1 MYRITGYILP
11 LIYILLFWGMWS
23 AMKKG
28 GLPVF
33 DYSFFIMV
41 AIFWA
46 VYFLA
51 KRNLFVPL
59 AAVMERRRNF
69 IAERSE
75 KLAQAERNLQEARRT
90 FDLRIKEVREEE
102 RAQVEDLQRRLSAE
116 RDRSIAALKAD
127 LQKELETHRAAMA
140 AETEKIRAALEPEAR
155 RMAMDVVS
163 KVLTS

>member
-1 MYRITGYILP
+1 
-11 LIYILLFWGMWS
+11 
-23 AMKKG
+23 MKKG

>member
-1 MYRITGYILP
+1 
-11 LIYILLFWGMWS
+11 MWS

-59 AAVMERRRNF
+59 AAVMERRRTF
-69 IAERSE
+69 IVGRSE
-75 KLAQAERNLQEARRT
+75 KLAQAERNLQEVRQA
-90 FDLRIKEVREEE
+90 FDLRLKEVREEE
-102 RAQVEDLQRRLSAE
+102 RALMEDLQRRLASE
-116 RDRSIAALKAD
+116 RDHSVSALKTD
-127 LQKELETHRAAMA
+127 LQKELETHRTAMA
-140 AETEKIRAALEPEAR
+140 AETDKIRAALEPEAR